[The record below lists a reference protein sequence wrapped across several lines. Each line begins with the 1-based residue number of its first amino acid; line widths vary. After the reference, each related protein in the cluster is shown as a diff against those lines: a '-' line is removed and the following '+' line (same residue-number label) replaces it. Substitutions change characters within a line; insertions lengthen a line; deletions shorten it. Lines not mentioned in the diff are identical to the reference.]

1 MLYDPDQAFSL
12 HKIICAHAPRGWAP
26 HSTVR
31 TAGPRE
37 AEAAPAGGWKLT
49 ILHHLLPPLASSL
62 LFKTRA
68 DSK

>member
-1 MLYDPDQAFSL
+1 MTQIRPSVYTKYFVHVL
-12 HKIICAHAPRGWAP
+12 HVAGRP
-26 HSTVR
+26 HGTVH

-49 ILHHLLPPLASSL
+49 ILHHLFPPLASSL
-62 LFKTRA
+62 LFKTCA